1 MKNIVG
7 VKFKKEGKIYTFHA
21 ADLPLK
27 QDDLVVVSTEN
38 GPAVGTVVREVQAV
52 PAEQLTANLKNV
64 IRLASDED
72 LNTCESNRRLEREAM
87 QFCTRRIAERQLPM
101 KLIDVECLF
110 DQTKVVF
117 YFTAENR
124 VDFRDLVKDLVQKF
138 RTRIELR
145 QIGAR
150 QEARIVKGLGI
161 CGREVCCATLLQS
174 LDRVSVKMAK
184 EQNMSLNPEKIS
196 GLCGRLMCCL
206 GYEYDGYVDMKRDM
220 PKCGKLVQTPEGR
233 GKVIRQSALQ
243 GEVVVYL
250 ESGKEQTFKVG
261 DVQRT
266 TDCPRCAEQR
276 DAHPAGGGVRK
287 RHERSPGPPV
297 KEK

>member
-52 PAEQLTANLKNV
+52 PAEQLAANLKNV

-72 LNTCESNRRLEREAM
+72 LTTCESNRRMEQEAM
-87 QFCTRRIAERQLPM
+87 QFCTRRINERQLPM

-150 QEARIVKGLGI
+150 QEARIIKGLGI

-206 GYEYDGYVDMKRDM
+206 GYEYDGYVDMKKDM

-250 ESGKEQTFKVG
+250 ESGKEETFKVG
-261 DVQRT
+261 EIQRT
-266 TDCPRCAEQR
+266 TDCRGPDQK
-276 DAHPAGGGVRK
+276 DAHPAGGGIRK

>member
-7 VKFKKEGKIYTFHA
+7 VKFKKEGKIYNFHA

-27 QDDLVVVSTEN
+27 IDDLVVVSTEN
-38 GPAVGTVVREVQAV
+38 GLAVGTVVKEVQAV
-52 PAEQLTANLKNV
+52 PDEQLAANLKNV
-64 IRLASDED
+64 VRLATDED
-72 LNTCESNRRLEREAM
+72 VRTCESNRKMEREAIE
-87 QFCTRRIAERQLPM
+87 FCARRIAERKLPM
-101 KLIDVECLF
+101 KMIDVECHF
-110 DQTKVVF
+110 DKSKVVF
-117 YFTAENR
+117 SFTAENR
-124 VDFRDLVKDLVQKF
+124 VDFRDLVKDLVQRF

-150 QEARIVKGLGI
+150 QEARIIKGLGI

-206 GYEYDGYVDMKRDM
+206 GYEYDGYATMKKDM
-220 PKCGKLVQTPEGR
+220 PKCGKIVQTPEGR

-243 GEVVVYL
+243 GEVVVIL
-250 ESGKEQTFKVG
+250 ESGKEATFKTK
-261 DVQRT
+261 DIQRAP
-266 TDCPRCAEQR
+266 DGRSADQKDEHQ
-276 DAHPAGGGVRK
+276 AGGGLRK
-287 RHERSPGPPV
+287 VHEKKPEPR
-297 KEK
+297 